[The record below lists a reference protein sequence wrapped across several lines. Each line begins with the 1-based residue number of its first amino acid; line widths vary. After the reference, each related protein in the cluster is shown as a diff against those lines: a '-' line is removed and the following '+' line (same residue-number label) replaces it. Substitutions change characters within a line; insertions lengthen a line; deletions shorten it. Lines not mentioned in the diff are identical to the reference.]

1 MGTNRRLD
9 RGTAAT
15 LVIEDLGEAEGN
27 RSSAEAGDD
36 ARNHLAQRIQMV
48 SAFQGHG
55 ESARAE
61 AGRARAG
68 SWREVD
74 GPRGGQGRRRAAARG
89 RRDEARG
96 PPGATRAAPR

>member
-36 ARNHLAQRIQMV
+36 ARDHLAQRIEVV

-55 ESARAE
+55 ESAPAQ
-61 AGRARAG
+61 AGRERRASG
-68 SWREVD
+68 QEVD
-74 GPRGGQGRRRAAARG
+74 VPRRGPHEGRERVAVGCIDPGAYP
-89 RRDEARG
+89 DEA
-96 PPGATRAAPR
+96 